1 MTSTAPLAA
10 PRGEVLARLDRA
22 LADVDE
28 LVPLGAQRF
37 RDTHDIYE
45 GRSDQQPRII
55 RWFAE
60 RLAPVA
66 PDRPFRVLSVGCG
79 SGLLDFPVAARLA
92 EQIDDVHYVGIDP
105 NAAQCAAFARR
116 FDEARLAGVRI
127 DVLAGCFE
135 DVDVAHGFDV
145 VHFVQCLYYMPDPM
159 SALSRARG
167 LLAPGGRLVVF
178 QAPCE
183 ALNDLAARFYDKHYA
198 RPTLFAE
205 DLASAVDARGW
216 PYDRGRIDARVD
228 VTPFVDGDPVLGLAL
243 RDFIIQVDSER
254 LPAEVGALV
263 DDYLHSVAV
272 RRDGRS
278 HIAHPVDYFV
288 IDG

>member
-10 PRGEVLARLDRA
+10 PREEMLARLDRA
-22 LADVDE
+22 LVDVDE
-28 LVPLGAQRF
+28 LVPLGGQRF

-60 RLAPVA
+60 RLTPVA
-66 PDRPFRVLSVGCG
+66 SGHPFRVLSVGCG
-79 SGLLDFPVAARLA
+79 SGLLDFPVASRLA
-92 EQIDDVHYVGIDP
+92 EQVDDVHYVGIDP

-116 FDEARLAGVRI
+116 FDEAGLAGVRV

-135 DVDVAHGFDV
+135 DVDVTHGFDI
-145 VHFVQCLYYMPDPM
+145 VHFVHCLYYMPDPM

-183 ALNDLAARFYDKHYA
+183 ALNDLATRFYDKQYA

-205 DLASAVDARGW
+205 DLASTLDARGW
-216 PYDRGRIDARVD
+216 RYERGRIDARVD

-243 RDFIIQVDSER
+243 RDFIIQVDGVR
-254 LPAEVGALV
+254 LPAQVSALV

-272 RRDGRS
+272 HRDGRS